1 MTASL
6 MMQAIA
12 LTPPPAP
19 PEPGV
24 FIGTSLSSPT
34 AIWRAAIAQR
44 RELTSQLEQL
54 QDRRGSLSER
64 LKEGSLDGVDRKG
77 LESQISDVDGQIS
90 AVQKSLAAANDRVAS
105 TAAIPGA
112 VVEDRPPVRPGPPD
126 EVYILTGMFMLIVL
140 LPLSIAFARRV
151 WRRSA
156 AAVAAL
162 PHELM
167 DRLARLD
174 QAVDSIAV
182 EVERIGEGQRFV
194 TRLMGER
201 PAPEPLPRESST
213 PR

>member
-1 MTASL
+1 
-6 MMQAIA
+6 MMQDIA
-12 LTPPPAP
+12 PTSPPAP

-24 FIGTSLSSPT
+24 FIRAGVSSPT
-34 AIWRAAIAQR
+34 AVWRAAIAQR

-54 QDRRGSLSER
+54 QDRRGGLSER
-64 LKEGSLDGVDRKG
+64 LKEGALDGVDRKG
-77 LESQISDVDGQIS
+77 LESQITDIDAQIS
-90 AVQKSLAAANDRVAS
+90 SVQKSLAAANDRVAS

-112 VVEDRPPVRPGPPD
+112 VVEDRPPVRAGPPN
-126 EVYILTGMFMLIVL
+126 EVYILTGMFMVVVL
-140 LPLSIAFARRV
+140 LPLSVGFARRM

>member
-1 MTASL
+1 
-6 MMQAIA
+6 MMQAA
-12 LTPPPAP
+12 ELTPSAPLPPAFII
-19 PEPGV
+19 PGP
-24 FIGTSLSSPT
+24 SSPT

-64 LKEGSLDGVDRKG
+64 LRDGSLDGVDRKG

-112 VVEDRPPVRPGPPD
+112 VVEDRPPVRAGPPH
-126 EVYILTGMFMLIVL
+126 EVYELAGMFMVIVL
-140 LPLSIAFARRV
+140 LPLSVAYARRV

-162 PHELM
+162 PHDMM

-201 PAPEPLPRESST
+201 PALDPLPRERSAGS
-213 PR
+213 

>member
-1 MTASL
+1 
-6 MMQAIA
+6 MMQAA
-12 LTPPPAP
+12 ELTPPPVPLP
-19 PEPGV
+19 PDAFVVPGP
-24 FIGTSLSSPT
+24 SSPT

-64 LKEGSLDGVDRKG
+64 LKDGALDGVDRKG

-90 AVQKSLAAANDRVAS
+90 VVQRSLAAANDRVAS

-112 VVEDRPPVRPGPPD
+112 VVETPPPSQSGPPQ
-126 EVYILTGMFMLIVL
+126 EVYVLSGMFMVIVL
-140 LPLSIAFARRV
+140 LPLSIALARRV

-201 PAPEPLPRESST
+201 PAPDPLPRERSAGS
-213 PR
+213 